1 MLQGI
6 LWFLNDPISDL
17 LLAGILVFAAMHH
30 RQVRLRLMQQRTNL
44 LSLQVSELK
53 MLIMNMPGGSA
64 SNGPSLTLHSPSMRF
79 DETTL
84 STLAPRVTSATGM
97 MCPAGG
103 CGRRS

>member
-30 RQVRLRLMQQRTNL
+30 RQVRLMQQRTNL

-53 MLIMNMPGGSA
+53 MLIMTMPGGSA
-64 SNGPSLTLHSPSMRF
+64 SNGPRLTLHSPSMRF

>member
-64 SNGPSLTLHSPSMRF
+64 SNGPSLSLHSPSMRF

-84 STLAPRVTSATGM
+84 STLAPRVTDRLPG
-97 MCPAGG
+97 
-103 CGRRS
+103 

>member
-30 RQVRLRLMQQRTNL
+30 RQVRLMQQRTNL

-53 MLIMNMPGGSA
+53 MLIMTMPGGSA
-64 SNGPSLTLHSPSMRF
+64 SNGPSLTLHSPSIRF

-84 STLAPRVTSATGM
+84 STLAPRVPDSRLPG
-97 MCPAGG
+97 
-103 CGRRS
+103 

>member
-64 SNGPSLTLHSPSMRF
+64 SNGPSLSLHSPSMRF

-84 STLAPRVTSATGM
+84 STLAPRVTRLPG
-97 MCPAGG
+97 
-103 CGRRS
+103 